1 MAKGVWWCTGRK
13 NSGLHK
19 IRLGPRMGHEGMSL
33 CLGER
38 GWLGHTPETAHHV
51 RTRRLTRYCQP
62 FAAALKKH
70 LEQFALF
77 TTVARGATIGAV
89 HAKLVGRHASSHPLV
104 PLLLVANFFA
114 EPRHCAETPTKHP

>member
-13 NSGLHK
+13 DSGLHE
-19 IRLGPRMGHEGMSL
+19 IRLGPRMGYESMCSYLDVNGL
-33 CLGER
+33 AEPP
-38 GWLGHTPETAHHV
+38 PETAHHA

-77 TTVARGATIGAV
+77 TTVAKGATIGAL
-89 HAKLVGRHASSHPLV
+89 HAKLVGAHASSCPLV
-104 PLLLVANFFA
+104 PLLLVTNFFA
-114 EPRHCAETPTKHP
+114 EPRHCAETPTKHS